1 MAYQHGVYTREQAT
15 SMSAATNSTAGLQ
28 VVFGTAPIYQ
38 LADLTGVTSP
48 RLCSSYAEA
57 AAALGYD
64 TNFEA
69 FTLNQS
75 IKASFELFGVA
86 PIVLVNVLD
95 PNKAQH
101 VNNVSKPTEQT
112 VTGGSFVISAE
123 QEPVPYVLRATL
135 TVSAQT
141 SGDPLVA
148 GTDYTVE
155 YDEDGLATVTLT
167 SATAKALAKV
177 YVTYKA
183 IKLTAGKTAVTAA
196 EITTA
201 ISDKLRE
208 VYPRFGMTPGLLLAP
223 GYSKDPNVAAVMQG
237 ACENINGVYSCECIL
252 DVDCGASGAWTY
264 DAVKQVKENKG
275 LTSPHAYAYWPM
287 AQVGNYRLS
296 LSAIMGALTA
306 ATDAANGDVP
316 SLSPSNKSLPGVTGL
331 CLEDGTEV
339 ILDQAQANVV
349 NSAGIGT
356 VLNLNGFKAWGNNTC
371 AYPSTTDPK
380 DRWIA
385 VRRFFTWRSN
395 SLIQTYFER
404 VDSPANYRMIEAIVD
419 AENVNG
425 NAYVAAGA
433 CAAYQC
439 EFRSDENPTTQILD
453 GTIKFHLTLAPYN
466 PAECIEFT
474 LEFDPT
480 AIASALTGG
489 GE

>member
-38 LADLTGVTSP
+38 LADLTGVTAP

-57 AAALGYD
+57 ATALGYD

-101 VNNVSKPTEQT
+101 VTNVSKPTEQT

-252 DVDCGASGAWTY
+252 DVDCGASGARTY

-349 NSAGIGT
+349 NSTGIGT

>member
-38 LADLTGVTSP
+38 LADLTGVTAP

-252 DVDCGASGAWTY
+252 DVDCGASGARTY

>member
-1 MAYQHGVYTREQAT
+1 MAYKHGVYTREQAT

-38 LADLTGVTSP
+38 LADLAGVTAP
-48 RLCSSYAEA
+48 KLCNSYAEA
-57 AAALGYD
+57 VAALGYD

-86 PIVLVNVLD
+86 PVVLVNVLN
-95 PNKAQH
+95 PNKTQH
-101 VNNVSKPTEQT
+101 VTSVSEPTEQT
-112 VTGGSFVISAE
+112 VTGGSFVVSAE
-123 QEPVPYVLRATL
+123 QEPVPYVLRAML
-135 TVSAQT
+135 QVRGES
-141 SGDPLVA
+141 SGDPLA
-148 GTDYTVE
+148 EDTDYTVD
-155 YDEDGLATVTLT
+155 YDENGLATVTLT
-167 SATAKALAKV
+167 SAATKALTKV

-183 IKLTAGKTAVTAA
+183 IKLTAGKTAVTAT

-223 GYSKDPNVAAVMQG
+223 GYSKDPNVAAVRQG

-252 DVDCGASGAWTY
+252 DVDCGASGAQTY

-287 AQVGNYRLS
+287 AQVGDYRLS

>member
-38 LADLTGVTSP
+38 LADLTGVTAP

-75 IKASFELFGVA
+75 IKSSFELFGVA

-101 VNNVSKPTEQT
+101 VTNVSKPTEQT

-141 SGDPLVA
+141 SGDSLVA

-252 DVDCGASGAWTY
+252 DVDCGTSGAQTY

>member
-38 LADLTGVTSP
+38 LADLTGVTAP

-101 VNNVSKPTEQT
+101 VTNVSKPTEQT

-155 YDEDGLATVTLT
+155 YDGDGLATVTLT

-252 DVDCGASGAWTY
+252 DVDCGASGARTY

>member
-237 ACENINGVYSCECIL
+237 TCENINGVYSCECIL
-252 DVDCGASGAWTY
+252 DVDCGASGARTY

>member
-38 LADLTGVTSP
+38 LADLTGVTAP

-101 VNNVSKPTEQT
+101 VTNVSKPTEQT
-112 VTGGSFVISAE
+112 VTDGSFVISAE

-223 GYSKDPNVAAVMQG
+223 SYSKDPNVAAVMQG

-252 DVDCGASGAWTY
+252 DVDCGTSGARTY

>member
-38 LADLTGVTSP
+38 LADLTGVTAP

-101 VNNVSKPTEQT
+101 VTNVSKPTEQT

-167 SATAKALAKV
+167 SATAKALVKV

-183 IKLTAGKTAVTAA
+183 IKLTAGKTTVTAA

-252 DVDCGASGAWTY
+252 DVDCGTSGAQTY
-264 DAVKQVKENKG
+264 DAVKQVKESKG

-371 AYPSTTDPK
+371 TYPSTTDPK

>member
-1 MAYQHGVYTREQAT
+1 MAYKHGVYTREQAT

-48 RLCSSYAEA
+48 KLCSSYAEA

-95 PNKAQH
+95 PNKTQH
-101 VNNVSKPTEQT
+101 VTNVSKPTEQT

-135 TVSAQT
+135 TVSAQS
-141 SGDPLVA
+141 SGDALVV

-167 SATAKALAKV
+167 TATAKALAKV

-223 GYSKDPNVAAVMQG
+223 GFSKDPNVAAAMQG

-252 DVDCGASGAWTY
+252 DVDCGASGAQTH
-264 DAVKQVKENKG
+264 DAVKQVKESKG

-287 AQVGNYRLS
+287 ARVGDYRLS

-306 ATDAANGDVP
+306 TTDAANGDVP

>member
-38 LADLTGVTSP
+38 LADLTGVTAP

-57 AAALGYD
+57 VAALGYD

-95 PNKAQH
+95 PNKTQH
-101 VNNVSKPTEQT
+101 VTNVSKPTEQT

-167 SATAKALAKV
+167 SATAKALAKA

-223 GYSKDPNVAAVMQG
+223 GFSKDPNVAAVMQG

-252 DVDCGASGAWTY
+252 DVDCGASGAQTY
-264 DAVKQVKENKG
+264 DAVKQVKESKG

>member
-38 LADLTGVTSP
+38 LADLTGVTAP

-101 VNNVSKPTEQT
+101 VTNVSKPTEQT
-112 VTGGSFVISAE
+112 VTGSSFVISAE

-223 GYSKDPNVAAVMQG
+223 SYSKDPNVAAVMQG

-252 DVDCGASGAWTY
+252 DVDCGTSGARTY

-453 GTIKFHLTLAPYN
+453 GTIKFHLTLTPYN

>member
-38 LADLTGVTSP
+38 LADLTGVTAP

-101 VNNVSKPTEQT
+101 VTNVSKPTEQT

-141 SGDPLVA
+141 SGDPLVVGA
-148 GTDYTVE
+148 DYTVE

-252 DVDCGASGAWTY
+252 DVDCGTSGAQTY
-264 DAVKQVKENKG
+264 DAVKQVKESKG

>member
-38 LADLTGVTSP
+38 LADLTGVTAP

-101 VNNVSKPTEQT
+101 VTNVSKPTEQI

-252 DVDCGASGAWTY
+252 DVDCGASGAQTY
-264 DAVKQVKENKG
+264 DAVKQVKESKG

-287 AQVGNYRLS
+287 AQVGDYRLS
-296 LSAIMGALTA
+296 LSAVMGALTA

>member
-38 LADLTGVTSP
+38 LADLTGVTAP

-101 VNNVSKPTEQT
+101 VTNVSKPTEQT

-141 SGDPLVA
+141 SGDSLVA

-252 DVDCGASGAWTY
+252 DMDCGTSGAQTY
-264 DAVKQVKENKG
+264 DAVKQVKESKG

-287 AQVGNYRLS
+287 AQVGNCRLS

>member
-38 LADLTGVTSP
+38 LANLTGVTAP

-57 AAALGYD
+57 AAAFGYD

-86 PIVLVNVLD
+86 PVVLVNVLD

-101 VNNVSKPTEQT
+101 VTNVSKPTEQT

-252 DVDCGASGAWTY
+252 DVDCGASGARTY
-264 DAVKQVKENKG
+264 DAVKQVKESKG

-404 VDSPANYRMIEAIVD
+404 VDSPANYRMLEAIVD

>member
-38 LADLTGVTSP
+38 LADLTGVTAP
-48 RLCSSYAEA
+48 KLCSSYAEA
-57 AAALGYD
+57 VAALGYD
-64 TNFEA
+64 SNFDA

-75 IKASFELFGVA
+75 IKTSFELFGVA

-252 DVDCGASGAWTY
+252 DVDCGASGARTY
-264 DAVKQVKENKG
+264 DAVKQVKESKG

-316 SLSPSNKSLPGVTGL
+316 SLSPSNKSLLGVTGL

>member
-38 LADLTGVTSP
+38 LADLTGVTAP

-86 PIVLVNVLD
+86 PVVLVNVLD

-101 VNNVSKPTEQT
+101 VTNVNQPTEQT
-112 VTGGSFVISAE
+112 VTGGSFVVSAE

-135 TVSAQT
+135 TVSAQS
-141 SGDPLVA
+141 SGEALVED
-148 GTDYTVE
+148 TDYTVE

-167 SATAKALAKV
+167 SAMAKALAKV

-208 VYPRFGMTPGLLLAP
+208 VYPRFGMTPGLLLVP
-223 GYSKDPNVAAVMQG
+223 GFSKDPNVAAAMQG

-252 DVDCGASGAWTY
+252 DMDCGASGARTY
-264 DAVKQVKENKG
+264 DAVKQVKESKG

-371 AYPSTTDPK
+371 AYPSTADPK

>member
-38 LADLTGVTSP
+38 LADLTGVTAP

-101 VNNVSKPTEQT
+101 VTNVSKPTEQT

-196 EITTA
+196 EIATA

-252 DVDCGASGAWTY
+252 DVDCGASGAQTY
-264 DAVKQVKENKG
+264 DAVKQVKESKG

>member
-1 MAYQHGVYTREQAT
+1 MAYQHGVYTHEQAT

-48 RLCSSYAEA
+48 KLCSSYAEA
-57 AAALGYD
+57 VAALGYD

-101 VNNVSKPTEQT
+101 VTNVSKPTEQT

-196 EITTA
+196 EIATA

-252 DVDCGASGAWTY
+252 DVDCGTSGAQTY
-264 DAVKQVKENKG
+264 DAVKQVKESKG

>member
-38 LADLTGVTSP
+38 LADLTGVTAP

-101 VNNVSKPTEQT
+101 VTNVSKPTEQT

-252 DVDCGASGAWTY
+252 DMDCGASGARTY
-264 DAVKQVKENKG
+264 DAVKQVKESKG

-480 AIASALTGG
+480 AIASALIGG

>member
-38 LADLTGVTSP
+38 LADLTGVTAP

-101 VNNVSKPTEQT
+101 VTNVSKPTEQT

-252 DVDCGASGAWTY
+252 DMDCGASGARTY
-264 DAVKQVKENKG
+264 DVVKQVKESKG

-349 NSAGIGT
+349 NSTGIGT
-356 VLNLNGFKAWGNNTC
+356 VLNLNGFKTWGNNTC

-480 AIASALTGG
+480 AIASALIGG

>member
-38 LADLTGVTSP
+38 LADLTGVTAP

-57 AAALGYD
+57 GAALGYD

-101 VNNVSKPTEQT
+101 VTNVSKPTEQT

-167 SATAKALAKV
+167 SATAKALVKV

-183 IKLTAGKTAVTAA
+183 IKLTAGKTTVTAA

-252 DVDCGASGAWTY
+252 DVDCGTSGAQTY
-264 DAVKQVKENKG
+264 DAVKQVKESKG

>member
-38 LADLTGVTSP
+38 LADLTGVTAP
-48 RLCSSYAEA
+48 KLCSSYAEA
-57 AAALGYD
+57 VAALGYD

-95 PNKAQH
+95 PNKTQH
-101 VNNVSKPTEQT
+101 VTNVSKPTEQT

-167 SATAKALAKV
+167 SATAKALTKV

-183 IKLTAGKTAVTAA
+183 IKLTAGKTAVTAT

-223 GYSKDPNVAAVMQG
+223 GFSKDPNVAAAMQG

-252 DVDCGASGAWTY
+252 DVDCGTSGAQTY
-264 DAVKQVKENKG
+264 DAVKQVKESKG

-287 AQVGNYRLS
+287 AQVGASRLS

-425 NAYVAAGA
+425 NAYVATGA

>member
-38 LADLTGVTSP
+38 LADLTGVTAP

-57 AAALGYD
+57 VAALGYD

-95 PNKAQH
+95 PNKTQH
-101 VNNVSKPTEQT
+101 VTNVSKPTEQT

-183 IKLTAGKTAVTAA
+183 IKLTGGKTAVTAT

-223 GYSKDPNVAAVMQG
+223 GYSKDPNAAAVMQG

-252 DVDCGASGAWTY
+252 DVDCGTSGAQTY

-287 AQVGNYRLS
+287 AQVGDYRLS

>member
-38 LADLTGVTSP
+38 LADLTGVTAP

-95 PNKAQH
+95 PNKTQH
-101 VNNVSKPTEQT
+101 VTNVSKPTEQT

-183 IKLTAGKTAVTAA
+183 IKLTAGKTAVTAT

-252 DVDCGASGAWTY
+252 DVDCGTSGAQTY
-264 DAVKQVKENKG
+264 DAVKQVKESKG

-287 AQVGNYRLS
+287 AQVGDYRLS

-356 VLNLNGFKAWGNNTC
+356 VLNLNGFKTWGNNTC

>member
-38 LADLTGVTSP
+38 LADLTGVTAP

-101 VNNVSKPTEQT
+101 VTNVSKPTEQT
-112 VTGGSFVISAE
+112 VTGSSFVISAE

-223 GYSKDPNVAAVMQG
+223 SYSKDPNVAAVMQG

-252 DVDCGASGAWTY
+252 DVDCGTSGARTY

-439 EFRSDENPTTQILD
+439 EFRSDENPTTQILN

>member
-38 LADLTGVTSP
+38 LADLTGVTAP

-101 VNNVSKPTEQT
+101 VTNVSKPTEQT

-135 TVSAQT
+135 MVSAQS
-141 SGDPLVA
+141 SGEALVED
-148 GTDYTVE
+148 TDYTVD

-167 SATAKALAKV
+167 SAAAKALTKV

-183 IKLTAGKTAVTAA
+183 IKLTAGKTAVTAT
-196 EITTA
+196 ELTSA

-223 GYSKDPNVAAVMQG
+223 GFSKDANVAAAMQG

-252 DVDCGASGAWTY
+252 DMDCGTSGAQTY
-264 DAVKQVKENKG
+264 DAVKQVKESKG

>member
-38 LADLTGVTSP
+38 LADLTGVTAP

-101 VNNVSKPTEQT
+101 VTNVSKPTEQT

-167 SATAKALAKV
+167 SATAKALVKV

-183 IKLTAGKTAVTAA
+183 IKLTAGKTTVTAA

-252 DVDCGASGAWTY
+252 DVDCGTSGAQTY
-264 DAVKQVKENKG
+264 DAVKQVKESKG

-439 EFRSDENPTTQILD
+439 EFRSDENPTTQILN

>member
-38 LADLTGVTSP
+38 LADLTGVTAP
-48 RLCSSYAEA
+48 KLCSSYAEA
-57 AAALGYD
+57 VAALGYD

-75 IKASFELFGVA
+75 IKASFELFGVS

-95 PNKAQH
+95 PNKTQH
-101 VNNVSKPTEQT
+101 VTNVSKPTEQT

-123 QEPVPYVLRATL
+123 QQPVPYVLRAAL
-135 TVSAQT
+135 TVSAQS
-141 SGDPLVA
+141 SGDPLVE

-183 IKLTAGKTAVTAA
+183 IKLNAGKTAVTAA

-252 DVDCGASGAWTY
+252 DVDCGTSGAQTY
-264 DAVKQVKENKG
+264 DAVKQVKESKG

-316 SLSPSNKSLPGVTGL
+316 SLSPSNKPLPGVTGL

>member
-38 LADLTGVTSP
+38 LADLTGVTAP

-57 AAALGYD
+57 VAALGYD

-86 PIVLVNVLD
+86 PIVLVNMLD
-95 PNKAQH
+95 PNKTQH
-101 VNNVSKPTEQT
+101 VTNVSKPTEQT

-252 DVDCGASGAWTY
+252 DMDCGTSGAQTY
-264 DAVKQVKENKG
+264 DAVKQVKESKG

-433 CAAYQC
+433 CAVYQC

>member
-38 LADLTGVTSP
+38 LADLTGVTAP

-101 VNNVSKPTEQT
+101 VTNVSKPTEQT

-252 DVDCGASGAWTY
+252 DMDCGASGAQTY

-287 AQVGNYRLS
+287 AQVGDYRLS

>member
-38 LADLTGVTSP
+38 LADLTGVTAP

-57 AAALGYD
+57 VAALGYD

-95 PNKAQH
+95 PNKTQH
-101 VNNVSKPTEQT
+101 VTNVSKPTEQT

-141 SGDPLVA
+141 SGDPLIA

-183 IKLTAGKTAVTAA
+183 IKLTGGKTAVTAT

-252 DVDCGASGAWTY
+252 DVDCGASGARTY
-264 DAVKQVKENKG
+264 DAVKQVKESKG

-287 AQVGNYRLS
+287 AQVGDYRLS

-404 VDSPANYRMIEAIVD
+404 VDSPANYRIIEAIVD

>member
-1 MAYQHGVYTREQAT
+1 MAYQHGVYTRDQAT

-38 LADLTGVTSP
+38 LADLTGVTAP

-86 PIVLVNVLD
+86 PIVLVNALD
-95 PNKAQH
+95 PNKTQH
-101 VNNVSKPTEQT
+101 VTNVSKPTEQT

-148 GTDYTVE
+148 GTDYTVD

-208 VYPRFGMTPGLLLAP
+208 VYPRFGMMPGLLLAP

-252 DVDCGASGAWTY
+252 DMDCGASGARTY
-264 DAVKQVKENKG
+264 DAVKQVKESKG

>member
-38 LADLTGVTSP
+38 LADLTGVTAP

-101 VNNVSKPTEQT
+101 VTNVSKPTEQI

-135 TVSAQT
+135 TVSAQS
-141 SGDPLVA
+141 SGDPLVE

-167 SATAKALAKV
+167 SATAKTLAKV

-196 EITTA
+196 EIATA

-252 DVDCGASGAWTY
+252 DVDCGASGAQTY
-264 DAVKQVKENKG
+264 DAVKQVKESKG

-287 AQVGNYRLS
+287 AQVGDYRLS
-296 LSAIMGALTA
+296 LSAVMVALTA
-306 ATDAANGDVP
+306 ATYAANGDVP

>member
-38 LADLTGVTSP
+38 LADLTGVTAP

-101 VNNVSKPTEQT
+101 VTNVSKPTEQT

-135 TVSAQT
+135 TVSAQI

-148 GTDYTVE
+148 GADYTVE

-252 DVDCGASGAWTY
+252 DMDCGTSGAQTY
-264 DAVKQVKENKG
+264 DAVKQVKESKG

-349 NSAGIGT
+349 NSAGIDT

-439 EFRSDENPTTQILD
+439 EFRSDENPNTQILD

>member
-38 LADLTGVTSP
+38 LADLTGVTAP
-48 RLCSSYAEA
+48 KLCSSYAEA
-57 AAALGYD
+57 VAALGYD
-64 TNFEA
+64 SNFEA

-75 IKASFELFGVA
+75 IKVSFELFGVA

-101 VNNVSKPTEQT
+101 VTNVSKPTEQT

-252 DVDCGASGAWTY
+252 DVDCGASGARTY

>member
-38 LADLTGVTSP
+38 LTDLTGVTAP

-57 AAALGYD
+57 VAALGYD

-95 PNKAQH
+95 PNKTQH
-101 VNNVSKPTEQT
+101 VTNVSKPTEQT

-183 IKLTAGKTAVTAA
+183 IKLTGGKTAVTAT

-252 DVDCGASGAWTY
+252 DVDGGASGAQTY
-264 DAVKQVKENKG
+264 DAVKQVKESKG

-287 AQVGNYRLS
+287 AQVGDSRLS

>member
-1 MAYQHGVYTREQAT
+1 MAYQHGVYIREQAT

-38 LADLTGVTSP
+38 LADLTGITAP

-223 GYSKDPNVAAVMQG
+223 GYSKNPNVAAVMQG

-252 DVDCGASGAWTY
+252 DVDCGASGARTY
-264 DAVKQVKENKG
+264 DAVKQVKESKG

-287 AQVGNYRLS
+287 AQVGDYRLS

>member
-38 LADLTGVTSP
+38 LADLTGVTAP

-101 VNNVSKPTEQT
+101 VTNVSKPTEQT

-167 SATAKALAKV
+167 SATAKTLVKV

-183 IKLTAGKTAVTAA
+183 IKLTAGKTTVTAA

-252 DVDCGASGAWTY
+252 DVDCGTSGAQTY
-264 DAVKQVKENKG
+264 DAVKQVKESKG